1 MSSPSYS
8 CNSCMIV
15 IYVYVK
21 TCDAGRLCPKE
32 GQVKVAAAIVQLHDL
47 SSSDEPPSFP
57 PVNS

>member
-1 MSSPSYS
+1 
-8 CNSCMIV
+8 MIV